1 MKNNSNQKP
10 VRKPLNKLTLLDRF
24 LFDTAMSDPEICR
37 NILSIIFGDKEVP
50 PIRIGI
56 AEKTEEPYYD
66 SRAVRMDLLA
76 VDENE
81 VIYDAEAQK
90 ENKGKR
96 FLLRRSRLYQSAI
109 DVNLMEPGEF
119 DFGNMNDVYV
129 IFIAPFD
136 LFGKEKYRYTFRM
149 ICDEVSGL
157 ALDDGAV
164 RIFLNTHGKNDDEV
178 PPGLVEFLH
187 YVENPEQQEE
197 IQDECVRKLAG
208 QIEMLKN
215 SQEVGVKYMRL
226 WEELEE
232 ARREGHDSGLE
243 EGHASGVVEGHALG
257 LAEGRASGLTEGRA
271 LGLME
276 GKEAER
282 LKSIKKLMETM
293 GWTAEQAM
301 DALQISAE
309 EREKYKGMI
318 DGK

>member
-1 MKNNSNQKP
+1 MKNNNNQKP

-90 ENKGKR
+90 ENKGKQ

-109 DVNLMEPGEF
+109 DVNLLEPGEL
-119 DFGNMNDVYV
+119 DFGKMNDVYV

-136 LFGKEKYRYTFRM
+136 LFGKNKYRYTFRM
-149 ICDEVSGL
+149 TCDEVPGL
-157 ALDDGAV
+157 SMDDGAV

-187 YVENPEQQEE
+187 YVENPEQQEKE
-197 IQDECVRKLAG
+197 IQDERVRKLAG

-232 ARREGHDSGLE
+232 ARREGHDDGVAEGLTK
-243 EGHASGVVEGHALG
+243 GHALG
-257 LAEGRASGLTEGRA
+257 LTEGQKVGA
-271 LGLME
+271 
-276 GKEAER
+276 EAER
-282 LKSIKKLMETM
+282 VESIRKLMETM
-293 GWTAEQAM
+293 EWTAEQAM
-301 DALQISAE
+301 NALQIPME
-309 EREKYKGMI
+309 DREKYKAMI
-318 DGK
+318 IMARINSL

>member
-1 MKNNSNQKP
+1 MKNNNNQKP
-10 VRKPLNKLTLLDRF
+10 VRKPLKKLTLLDRF

-90 ENKGKR
+90 ENKGKQ

-109 DVNLMEPGEF
+109 DVNLLEPGEL
-119 DFGNMNDVYV
+119 DFGKMNDVYV

-136 LFGKEKYRYTFRM
+136 LFGKNKYHYTFRM
-149 ICDEVSGL
+149 TCDEVPGL
-157 ALDDGAV
+157 SMDDGAV

-187 YVENPEQQEE
+187 YVENPEQQEKE
-197 IQDECVRKLAG
+197 IQDERVRKLAG
-208 QIEMLKN
+208 QIDMLKN

-232 ARREGHDSGLE
+232 ARREGHDDGVAEGLTK
-243 EGHASGVVEGHALG
+243 GHALG
-257 LAEGRASGLTEGRA
+257 LTEGQKVGA
-271 LGLME
+271 
-276 GKEAER
+276 EAER
-282 LKSIKKLMETM
+282 VESIRKLMETM
-293 GWTAEQAM
+293 EWTAEQAM
-301 DALQISAE
+301 NALQIPME
-309 EREKYKGMI
+309 DREKYKAMI
-318 DGK
+318 IMARINSL

>member
-1 MKNNSNQKP
+1 MKNNNNQKP

-136 LFGKEKYRYTFRM
+136 LFGKDMYRYTFRM
-149 ICDEVSGL
+149 ICDEVPGL
-157 ALDDGAV
+157 SMDDGAV

-178 PPGLVEFLH
+178 PSALVEFLH

-197 IQDECVRKLAG
+197 EIQDERVRKLAG

-232 ARREGHDSGLE
+232 ARREGLTEGHDLGLE
-243 EGHASGVVEGHALG
+243 EGHDL
-257 LAEGRASGLTEGRA
+257 GLTEG
-271 LGLME
+271 
-276 GKEAER
+276 KEIER
-282 LKSIKKLMETM
+282 LESIKKLMETM

-301 DALQISAE
+301 DALQIPAE
-309 EREKYKGMI
+309 EREKYRN
-318 DGK
+318 

>member
-1 MKNNSNQKP
+1 MKNRRNEKP
-10 VRKPLNKLTLLDRF
+10 VRKPLKKLTLLDRF

-37 NILSIIFGDKEVP
+37 NILSIIFGEKEIP

-76 VDENE
+76 VGENE

-136 LFGKEKYRYTFRM
+136 LFGKDKYRYTFRM
-149 ICDEVSGL
+149 TCDE
-157 ALDDGAV
+157 APEMTLDDGAV

-187 YVENPEQQEE
+187 YVENPEQQEKE
-197 IQDECVRKLAG
+197 IQDERVRKLSG
-208 QIEMLKN
+208 QIEMLKD

-232 ARREGHDSGLE
+232 ARQEGHHDGFSEGRESGLK
-243 EGHASGVVEGHALG
+243 EGHAF
-257 LAEGRASGLTEGRA
+257 GLTEGQKVGR
-271 LGLME
+271 
-276 GKEAER
+276 EAER
-282 LKSIKKLMETM
+282 LESIQKLMKTLNL
-293 GWTAEQAM
+293 TAEQAM
-301 DALQISAE
+301 DALQIPID
-309 EREKYKGMI
+309 EREKYRL
-318 DGK
+318 

>member
-1 MKNNSNQKP
+1 MKNNNNKKP

-24 LFDTAMSDPEICR
+24 LFDTAMSDPEICW

-96 FLLRRSRLYQSAI
+96 FLLRRSPLYQSAI

-149 ICDEVSGL
+149 ICDEVPGL
-157 ALDDGAV
+157 SMDDGAV

-197 IQDECVRKLAG
+197 EIQDERVRKLAG

-232 ARREGHDSGLE
+232 ARREGLTEGHDLGLE
-243 EGHASGVVEGHALG
+243 EGHDL
-257 LAEGRASGLTEGRA
+257 GLTEG
-271 LGLME
+271 
-276 GKEAER
+276 KEIER
-282 LKSIKKLMETM
+282 LESIKKLMETM

-301 DALQISAE
+301 DALQIPAE

>member
-1 MKNNSNQKP
+1 MKNNNNKKP

-90 ENKGKR
+90 ENRGKR

-109 DVNLMEPGEF
+109 DVNLLRPGEF
-119 DFGNMNDVYV
+119 DFGKMNDVYV

-136 LFGKEKYRYTFRM
+136 LFGEDKYCYTFRM
-149 ICDEVSGL
+149 VCDEVPEL
-157 ALDDGAV
+157 TLDDGSV

-187 YVENPEQQEE
+187 YVENPEQQEDE
-197 IQDECVRKLAG
+197 IQDERVRKLAG

-232 ARREGHDSGLE
+232 ARREGHDDGFAE
-243 EGHASGVVEGHALG
+243 GMTKGHASGLAEGHAL
-257 LAEGRASGLTEGRA
+257 
-271 LGLME
+271 
-276 GKEAER
+276 
-282 LKSIKKLMETM
+282 
-293 GWTAEQAM
+293 
-301 DALQISAE
+301 
-309 EREKYKGMI
+309 KYTQ
-318 DGK
+318 

>member
-1 MKNNSNQKP
+1 MKNNNNQKP
-10 VRKPLNKLTLLDRF
+10 VRKPLKKLTLLDRF

-90 ENKGKR
+90 ENKGKQ

-109 DVNLMEPGEF
+109 DVNLLEPGEL
-119 DFGNMNDVYV
+119 DFGKMNDVYV

-136 LFGKEKYRYTFRM
+136 LFGKNKYRYTFRM
-149 ICDEVSGL
+149 TCDEVPGL
-157 ALDDGAV
+157 SMDDGAV

-187 YVENPEQQEE
+187 YVENPEQQEKE
-197 IQDECVRKLAG
+197 IQDERVRKLAG
-208 QIEMLKN
+208 QIDMLKN

-232 ARREGHDSGLE
+232 ARREGHDDGVAEGLTK
-243 EGHASGVVEGHALG
+243 GHALG
-257 LAEGRASGLTEGRA
+257 LTEGQKVGA
-271 LGLME
+271 
-276 GKEAER
+276 EAER
-282 LKSIKKLMETM
+282 VESIRKLMETM
-293 GWTAEQAM
+293 EWTAEQAM
-301 DALQISAE
+301 NALQIPME
-309 EREKYKGMI
+309 DREKYKAMI
-318 DGK
+318 IMARINSL